1 VVNPPRL
8 EVSIGGETRRGVSAF
23 FQNGEPYTYF
33 KSRPVNLVE
42 GARLDSGDLAGVM
55 LTRARPYDVPTV
67 TFRALSGAARIAK
80 HRGIAALTG
89 VQTATIR
96 SVDGR
101 PVPVQ
106 VDGDHMSDETVAELS
121 VSPGALRVV
130 S

>member
-1 VVNPPRL
+1 MRVP
-8 EVSIGGETRRGVSAF
+8 GVSAF

-67 TFRALSGAARIAK
+67 TFRALSGAARIAR
-80 HRGIAALTG
+80 HRAIRAFAGIRE
-89 VQTATIR
+89 ATIR

-101 PVPVQ
+101 PVPLQ

-121 VSPGALRVV
+121 VAPQALRVV